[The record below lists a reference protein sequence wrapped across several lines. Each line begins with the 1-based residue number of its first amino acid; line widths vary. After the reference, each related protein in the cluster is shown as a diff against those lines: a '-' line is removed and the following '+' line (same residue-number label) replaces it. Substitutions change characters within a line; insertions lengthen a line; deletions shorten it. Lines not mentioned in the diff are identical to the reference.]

1 MPRHGYKSITVPEQ
15 LYNRLNDVRRRERL
29 ASLSDV
35 ISYLLASYELGIKD
49 NLTPIVALN
58 VNVDADN
65 EYLKNYIK
73 DLRRR
78 LGLDNT
84 PH

>member
-1 MPRHGYKSITVPEQ
+1 MPRRGYKSITVPEE
-15 LYNRLNDVRRRERL
+15 LYKRLNDVRRRERL
-29 ASLSDV
+29 ASMSDV
-35 ISYLLASYELGIKD
+35 ISYLIASYEGIKV
-49 NLTPIVALN
+49 VAPTF
-58 VNVDADN
+58 NVDANN
-65 EYLKNYIK
+65 EYLKNYVH